1 MLGHFCRKQLRARE
15 RRLDSTAVGVAHVEL
30 SKSLAVCRLQLV
42 ANRQR
47 RPHVKLSE
55 GRRMV
60 RVDAGRQR
68 LCLLCCSSAN
78 VGCMRSARRAQHFR
92 SALDDTR
99 PRKTGVV
106 FRIVYGRR
114 RARHGRL
121 PCSI

>member
-1 MLGHFCRKQLRARE
+1 MVR
-15 RRLDSTAVGVAHVEL
+15 VE
-30 SKSLAVCRLQLV
+30 
-42 ANRQR
+42 
-47 RPHVKLSE
+47 
-55 GRRMV
+55 

-78 VGCMRSARRAQHFR
+78 VGSMHPIRRAQHFR

-99 PRKTGVV
+99 PCKTGVV

-114 RARHGRL
+114 RARYGRL